1 MILTDY
7 SFCSRELGSLE
18 DATFDH
24 QDRDVPIRR
33 KSSMDFGVIFCET
46 TNVGK
51 LRCVLR
57 VR

>member
-1 MILTDY
+1 MKRSVILTD
-7 SFCSRELGSLE
+7 RLGSLE
-18 DATFDH
+18 VDH

-33 KSSMDFGVIFCET
+33 KGSMGFEVIFCET
-46 TNVGK
+46 TNAGK